1 MHEKGLRL
9 QAFFVKNKTMFKGH
23 PKGLYALALANT
35 GERFGYY
42 TMLAIFVLFLQ
53 AKFGYNEAQAGQIYG
68 IFLGCVY
75 FMPLIGGMLADRFGY
90 GKMVRTGIIVMF
102 LGYLLLA
109 VPMATATAKI
119 TMFSALALIAIGTGL
134 FKGNL
139 QVMVGNLYD
148 EAKYSAFRDNGFSL
162 FYMAINIGSMFAPMA
177 ATKVTDLFLGKAG
190 YTYVPQIPSL
200 AHQYLDKTITPDALS
215 SFEALAVQQGGNV
228 SDLAGFANSYIDALS
243 GAYNYGF
250 GVACISL
257 ILSMA
262 IYLGFRKWYK
272 HADVNAKQAKTMEST
287 TVNVQELSKE
297 QTRERITA
305 LALVFVVVIFFWMS
319 FQQAGLCLTYFAR
332 DYTQSTVSGITRFG
346 FNIWSLALV
355 AISIYTVFG
364 ASQATRARNR
374 AICCCVSFW
383 LWLMALMIY
392 KSMPDSINILP
403 QQFQQFNPF
412 FVVALTPVSMAVFGA
427 LARKGKEPSSP
438 RKIGLGMIVAALG
451 FLILVI
457 CSFNLASPAELK
469 AQGGVSST
477 LVSPNWLIS
486 TYLVLTFAELL
497 LSPIGISFV
506 TKVAPPKYKGMMM
519 GLWFCV
525 TAIGNYL
532 TSVIARIWGTGM
544 PLWMVWGVLVVLC
557 LLSAVFIFSI
567 MKRLEKATSGC

>member
-1 MHEKGLRL
+1 
-9 QAFFVKNKTMFKGH
+9 MFKGH

-53 AKFGYNEAQAGQIYG
+53 AKFGYNEAQAGNIYG

-90 GKMVRTGIIVMF
+90 GKMVKTGIVVMF

-109 VPMATATAKI
+109 VPMATTTAKV

-190 YTYVPQIPSL
+190 FSYVPQIPSL
-200 AHQYLDKTITPDALS
+200 AHQYLDGTITPEALS
-215 SFEALAVQQGGNV
+215 TFEALAVQQGGNV
-228 SDLAGFANSYIDALS
+228 SDLAGFANNYIDALS

-257 ILSMA
+257 ILSMV
-262 IYLGFRKWYK
+262 IYLSCRKWFK
-272 HADVNAKQAKTMEST
+272 HADVNTKQAKAMEST
-287 TVNVQELSKE
+287 TVNVTELSKE

-332 DYTQSTVSGITRFG
+332 DYTQSSATGFTRIG
-346 FNIWSLALV
+346 FNIWSLTLI
-355 AISIYTVFG
+355 AISVYTLFG
-364 ASQATRARNR
+364 IFQSETKRNKLICGFVTLALWAG
-374 AICCCVSFW
+374 AIA
-383 LWLMALMIY
+383 LYLGMAD
-392 KSMPDSINILP
+392 PINILP

-427 LARKGKEPSSP
+427 LAKKGKEPSSP
-438 RKIGLGMIVAALG
+438 RKIGMGMIVAALG
-451 FLILVI
+451 FLILVV
-457 CSFNLASPAELK
+457 CSFSLASPAELK
-469 AQGGVSST
+469 AQGGVST

-486 TYLVLTFAELL
+486 TYFVLTFAELL

-567 MKRLEKATSGC
+567 MKRLEKATLGC